1 MSSHYSKVNLRASLM
16 HFLFGKVLNAI
27 VSLLTLILL
36 ARWLAP
42 DAYGVYIAF
51 VALQSSLLAFSS
63 LGIDATTERFI
74 PELRTRYVDHELLGF
89 ILASASMRIA
99 SLLLLSLISWFFSS
113 QITMLVGIEK
123 FHNAFQLWIFVIML
137 TGMLMFTIVLLESML
152 HQRLAQI
159 CMSVYVVTK
168 LIALLI
174 AQHNQQVNLYTLV
187 QVELIATGVSAL
199 IGFWLS
205 IKLFSGSGMHR
216 GWQIL
221 LENHQ
226 RMKRFAFFN
235 YLAQIVFSFFN
246 ADVMKL
252 LVTRLLGVLQSA
264 VYGFAYSLA
273 DTVQRYLPAVLLLR
287 LIKPVFVSRYTKT
300 GDFKLLNEMAR
311 IILKLNLLVLSP
323 LIAFSAVF
331 GGDFLSYLSNGKY
344 VNAHWVF
351 VSILGLLVLSSHQLV
366 LSILAGTL
374 EKNAMQ
380 LYAGMVSIIAFPC
393 ALFLVPVIGSI
404 GAVAASA
411 LSGLS
416 YNIFA
421 TFYLRRAGFD
431 YRPDFRGGGV
441 FLIGG
446 VVVYGLTFIL
456 NAVLSG
462 WFWLALTLL
471 VSSVIYLLI
480 VRFMSAFTN
489 VERAMLN
496 SILPKPIF
504 IL

>member
-1 MSSHYSKVNLRASLM
+1 MSSHYSKASLRASLV
-16 HFLFGKVLNAI
+16 HFLFGKALNAI
-27 VSLLTLILL
+27 VSLLTLVLL

-51 VALQSSLLAFSS
+51 LALQSSLLAFSS

-74 PELRTRYVDHELLGF
+74 PELRTRYVDSKLLGF
-89 ILASASMRIA
+89 VLASANMRIA
-99 SLLLLSLISWFFSS
+99 SLLLLTLISWFFSKP
-113 QITMLVGIEK
+113 ITELVGLEK
-123 FHNAFQLWIFVIML
+123 FHSAFQVWVFVIML
-137 TGMLMFTIVLLESML
+137 TGMLMFVVVLLEAML

-168 LIALLI
+168 LVVLVI
-174 AQHNQQVNLYTLV
+174 AQYNQQVNLYTLM
-187 QVELIATGVSAL
+187 QIELVATGVSAL

-205 IKLFSGSGMHR
+205 IRLFSGSGVHS

-221 LENHQ
+221 LENSQ
-226 RMKRFAFFN
+226 RMQKFAFFN
-235 YLAQIVFSFFN
+235 YFAQVAFQFFN

-287 LIKPVFVSRYTKT
+287 LIKPIFVSRYTKS
-300 GDFKLLNEMAR
+300 GDFKQLNEMAR

-323 LIAFSAVF
+323 LIAFAMVF

-344 VNAHWVF
+344 AGAHWVF
-351 VSILGLLVLSSHQLV
+351 VSLLGLLVLSSHQLV

-374 EKNAMQ
+374 EKNSMQ
-380 LYAGMVSIIAFPC
+380 LYAGMVSMVAFPC
-393 ALFLVPVIGSI
+393 ALYLVPMIGSI

-411 LSGLS
+411 MSGLL

-421 TFYLRRAGFD
+421 TFYLRQAGFD
-431 YRPDFRGGGV
+431 YSPDFRGGLI

-446 VVVYGLTFIL
+446 ITVYGLALFL
-456 NAVLSG
+456 NTVLSG
-462 WFWLALTLL
+462 WIGIALTLL
-471 VSSVIYLLI
+471 VASVVYLLI

-489 VERAMLN
+489 DERAMLN